1 MPERL
6 DYQTKDLKSVD
17 TQKDIDNP
25 DVHFYSTEEAIASK
39 QSGCQAPTTLEI
51 NGRASVNP
59 EGKLYQSNLL
69 ETYTNSIK
77 RNKKKSLNDD
87 SLYKSP
93 TKLKDKAKNSQI
105 I

>member
-39 QSGCQAPTTLEI
+39 QSG
-51 NGRASVNP
+51 
-59 EGKLYQSNLL
+59 
-69 ETYTNSIK
+69 
-77 RNKKKSLNDD
+77 
-87 SLYKSP
+87 
-93 TKLKDKAKNSQI
+93 
-105 I
+105 